1 MTFDGPSGLIPDTLR
16 GRDAMCTTSI
26 FAARVLRVRRT
37 LYNRSMSLRATR
49 GAIIALLLAGCASQS
64 PVKSVDR
71 MDERTAV
78 TMGVLQEPLLFI
90 ESELYDILDTTPNQP
105 TMIYLGPVE
114 WDRSGE
120 YTYGLWVEIAPGVGG
135 HRLND
140 LSVPGAVTLELDD
153 GPVTL
158 SSMDLP
164 KNTTSPYSPVVPE
177 GQTVYFA
184 IDVLTLR
191 RMAACQKILLDVQA
205 ADLKRVKF
213 VPAQKTHAELSKY
226 VQDRGIATAG
236 ASVFK

>member
-26 FAARVLRVRRT
+26 FAARVFRVRRT

-135 HRLND
+135 HR
-140 LSVPGAVTLELDD
+140 PQRPHACRA
-153 GPVTL
+153 PVTFGARRWPGDAF
-158 SSMDLP
+158 SSMR
-164 KNTTSPYSPVVPE
+164 SPE
-177 GQTVYFA
+177 KHHQ
-184 IDVLTLR
+184 
-191 RMAACQKILLDVQA
+191 
-205 ADLKRVKF
+205 
-213 VPAQKTHAELSKY
+213 
-226 VQDRGIATAG
+226 
-236 ASVFK
+236 SV